1 MPVVIIL
8 TPIAYKIVSL
18 AYKSEIHQLKGM
30 EEIDHKLDEL
40 GKMQVQEKKFLCTF
54 AIIVVGWLTE
64 SVHGFGIPIIA
75 VIGAA
80 LMFLPYN
87 NVLTW
92 EVAEQRVAWSTIFT
106 IFSINSLGMTIWKTG
121 GADWITSLLSGALN
135 GLSPIT
141 VLVLVGLFTVFIH
154 LLVPVNTALVSI
166 IIPIVATL
174 SVTLG
179 INPAFLVLPVAFL
192 VSCSC
197 LLPLDAVPL
206 VGFWTGYYR
215 MHEMFKPGVFISFA
229 WIAVI
234 LVVMLT
240 LGRALGL
247 M

>member
-1 MPVVIIL
+1 
-8 TPIAYKIVSL
+8 
-18 AYKSEIHQLKGM
+18 M
-30 EEIDHKLDEL
+30 EN
-40 GKMQVQEKKFLCTF
+40 
-54 AIIVVGWLTE
+54 W
-64 SVHGFGIPIIA
+64 
-75 VIGAA
+75 
-80 LMFLPYN
+80 
-87 NVLTW
+87 
-92 EVAEQRVAWSTIFT
+92 R
-106 IFSINSLGMTIWKTG
+106 
-121 GADWITSLLSGALN
+121 ADWITSILSGALD